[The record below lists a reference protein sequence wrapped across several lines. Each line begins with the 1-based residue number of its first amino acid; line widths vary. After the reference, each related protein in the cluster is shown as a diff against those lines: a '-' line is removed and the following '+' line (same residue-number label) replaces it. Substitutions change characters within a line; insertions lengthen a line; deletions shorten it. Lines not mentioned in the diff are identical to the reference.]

1 MNLRILPA
9 SLARLLGLSL
19 TLLWLSACLSSAAP
33 KAPTITEQPKDRT
46 GFVTQAVKF
55 DLGVSGK
62 PPFTFQW
69 FRNGV
74 AIAGATD
81 PTYVT
86 PALTLADEGS
96 KYSVRITNADGSV
109 TSNEATLT
117 VKPGPT
123 LTGQPSSQS
132 VALGA
137 SASFT
142 VAGSGEQLVYQWYRD
157 ELPISGANA
166 ATYTISATT
175 AADDG
180 AVLRAYVINPGGFV
194 VSQAATLTVSAAPA
208 ITIQPISQTLVAGD
222 VLALGVSAT
231 GGNLQ
236 YQWRRNGTDISGATN
251 RVLRIASI
259 SSEDNNAVFS
269 VVVRNAQGSVTSVN
283 ATVTV
288 VAGEIA
294 ALHKAAADVAVSDTG
309 LTTGGF
315 VLVRRSTG
323 SIASWGHAVDG
334 QRGDGTAGEA
344 TDTIATV
351 KLPAGRSAKAVAA
364 GGSHAMALLDDGSVV
379 TWGLNDSGQLGLGDV
394 TTRSTPTK
402 VTLDRP
408 AVAIAAGR
416 LFSVAVLDDGR
427 VFTWGAN
434 TIGQLGDDARVAQSL
449 PVRVKDLTDVIE
461 VAAGS
466 EHVLALK
473 RDGSVWAWGAN
484 GSGQLGDA
492 HDRIFNVAWSHDH
505 EVGKL
510 INDDQ
515 QVWVRL
521 HHAVGAL
528 FGSQSASHDCA
539 VEVVYVLE
547 PERGE
552 VVIASIH
559 LFDHPLKRFGGL
571 LGVGDD
577 WRDEVRHT
585 LIGGKLD
592 ALRVNQYQTNLGG
605 LSAHQNRGNHRVD
618 ERRLTGTGCTGNQKV
633 RHLGEICDDVAAL
646 NVFSDAAGLISDD
659 GRVQVRLSSED
670 GRGGGCLYVSLG
682 LEGTR

>member
-46 GFVTQAVKF
+46 GFVSQAVKF

-69 FRNGV
+69 LRNGI

-81 PTYVT
+81 PVYFT
-86 PALTLADEGS
+86 PALTLADDGS

-142 VAGSGEQLVYQWYRD
+142 VSASGEQLVYQWYRD
-157 ELPISGANA
+157 ELPISGANS

-180 AVLRAYVINPGGFV
+180 AVFRAYAINPGGFA

-208 ITIQPISQTLVAGD
+208 ITIQPVSQTLVAGD
-222 VLALGVSAT
+222 PLLLGVSAT

-236 YQWRRNGTDISGATN
+236 YQWRRNGIDISGATS
-251 RVLRIASI
+251 RVLRLEAIAI
-259 SSEDNNAVFS
+259 EDSAATFS
-269 VVVRNAQGSVTSVN
+269 VIVRNAQGSVTSAN

-288 VAGEIA
+288 VAGESST
-294 ALHKAAADVAVSDTG
+294 LPKAIADVAVSDTG
-309 LTTGGF
+309 LATGGF
-315 VLVRRSTG
+315 VLVRRSNG
-323 SIASWGHAVDG
+323 SVASWGHAVDG

-351 KLPAGRSAKAVAA
+351 KLPAGRTAKAVAA

-379 TWGLNDSGQLGLGDV
+379 TWGLNDSGQLGLGDT

-434 TIGQLGDDARVAQSL
+434 TIGQLGDDGRIAQSL
-449 PVRVKDLTDVIE
+449 PVRVKDIADVVE

-466 EHVLALK
+466 EHVVALK

-484 GSGQLGDA
+484 AAGQLGDGTFNA
-492 HDRIFNVAWSHDH
+492 SRMPVVTGLRGISRVRAGGNQSFAISSRRAIYSFGESGDGQFGLGDTISTDIGVPTAIARAATDASANDRLA
-505 EVGKL
+505 L
-510 INDDQ
+510 
-515 QVWVRL
+515 L
-521 HHAVGAL
+521 LGANGL
-528 FGSQSASHDCA
+528 VSSAGANESGSLGDGGTTARKIFGS
-539 VEVVYVLE
+539 VNVLSN
-547 PERGE
+547 
-552 VVIASIH
+552 VIALDS
-559 LFDHPLKRFGGL
+559 GGRSFSVAIVAD
-571 LGVGDD
+571 GTTYVWGDNTTK
-577 WRDEVRHT
+577 HFANST
-585 LIGGKLD
+585 IAAAG
-592 ALRVNQYQTNLGG
+592 
-605 LSAHQNRGNHRVD
+605 
-618 ERRLTGTGCTGNQKV
+618 TGTPTAVPN
-633 RHLGEICDDVAAL
+633 
-646 NVFSDAAGLISDD
+646 FDAIP
-659 GRVQVRLSSED
+659 
-670 GRGGGCLYVSLG
+670 
-682 LEGTR
+682 

>member
-1 MNLRILPA
+1 MNLRILPV

-19 TLLWLSACLSSAAP
+19 ALLWLSACLSSAAP

-46 GFVTQAVKF
+46 GFVTQTVKF

-69 FRNGV
+69 SRNGV
-74 AIAGATD
+74 VIAGATD
-81 PTYVT
+81 AIYVT

-194 VSQAATLTVSAAPA
+194 VSQAATLTVNAAPA
-208 ITIQPISQTLVAGD
+208 ITIQPVSQTLVAGD
-222 VLALGVSAT
+222 ALALGVSAT

-236 YQWRRNGTDISGATN
+236 YQWRRNGTEISGATN
-251 RVLRIASI
+251 RVLRLAAM
-259 SSEDNNAVFS
+259 SSADNTALFS
-269 VVVRNAQGSVTSVN
+269 VVVRNAQGSVTSAN
-283 ATVTV
+283 ASITV
-288 VAGEIA
+288 VAGEVV
-294 ALHKAAADVAVSDTG
+294 ALPKAVADVAVSDTG

-315 VLVRRSTG
+315 VLVRRSNG
-323 SIASWGHAVDG
+323 SIASWGHALDG

-351 KLPAGRSAKAVAA
+351 KLPAGRTAKAVAA

-394 TTRSTPTK
+394 ATRSTPTK

-434 TIGQLGDDARVAQSL
+434 TIGQLGDDARIAQSV

-473 RDGSVWAWGAN
+473 RDGSLWAWGAN
-484 GSGQLGDA
+484 GSGQLGDGSFKA
-492 HDRIFNVAWSHDH
+492 SRVPVPTGLIGISRVRAGGNQSFAISSRRAIYSFGESGDGQLGLGDAISTDIGVPSAVARAVTDATAGDRT
-505 EVGKL
+505 
-510 INDDQ
+510 
-515 QVWVRL
+515 
-521 HHAVGAL
+521 AL
-528 FGSQSASHDCA
+528 
-539 VEVVYVLE
+539 
-547 PERGE
+547 
-552 VVIASIH
+552 
-559 LFDHPLKRFGGL
+559 L
-571 LGVGDD
+571 LGVNGLVSSAGANESGSLGD
-577 WRDEVRHT
+577 
-585 LIGGKLD
+585 GGTSARKIFGAVNVLSNVVALD
-592 ALRVNQYQTNLGG
+592 SGG
-605 LSAHQNRGNHRVD
+605 RSFSVAIAADGTTYVWGDNTTKHFANSTIAAAG
-618 ERRLTGTGCTGNQKV
+618 TGTPTAVPN
-633 RHLGEICDDVAAL
+633 
-646 NVFSDAAGLISDD
+646 FDAIP
-659 GRVQVRLSSED
+659 
-670 GRGGGCLYVSLG
+670 
-682 LEGTR
+682 

>member
-1 MNLRILPA
+1 MNVRILPV

-46 GFVTQAVKF
+46 GFVTQTVKF

-62 PPFTFQW
+62 PPFAFQW

-81 PTYVT
+81 AIYVT

-109 TSNEATLT
+109 TSNEAALT

-123 LTGQPSSQS
+123 LTGQPTSQS

-137 SASFT
+137 SATFT

-166 ATYTISATT
+166 ATYTISATA

-194 VSQAATLTVSAAPA
+194 VSQAATLTVNAAPA
-208 ITIQPISQTLVAGD
+208 ITIQPVSQTLVAGD
-222 VLALGVSAT
+222 PLALGVSAT

-236 YQWRRNGTDISGATN
+236 YQWRRNGTEISGATN
-251 RVLRIASI
+251 RVLRLASI
-259 SSEDNNAVFS
+259 SSADNTALFS
-269 VVVRNAQGSVTSVN
+269 VVVRNAQGSVTSAN
-283 ATVTV
+283 ASITV
-288 VAGEIA
+288 VTGEVV
-294 ALHKAAADVAVSDTG
+294 ALPKAPADVAVSDTG

-315 VLVRRSTG
+315 VLVRRSNG
-323 SIASWGHAVDG
+323 SVASWGHALDG

-351 KLPAGRSAKAVAA
+351 KLPAGRTAKAVAA

-394 TTRSTPTK
+394 STRSTPTK

-434 TIGQLGDDARVAQSL
+434 TIGQLGDDGRIAQSV
-449 PVRVKDLTDVIE
+449 PVRAKDLTDVIE

-484 GSGQLGDA
+484 GSGQLGDGSFKA
-492 HDRIFNVAWSHDH
+492 SRVPVPTGLIGIARVRAGGNQSFAISSRRATYSFGESGDGQLGLGDAISTDIGVPSAVARSVTDAAAGDRT
-505 EVGKL
+505 
-510 INDDQ
+510 
-515 QVWVRL
+515 
-521 HHAVGAL
+521 AL
-528 FGSQSASHDCA
+528 
-539 VEVVYVLE
+539 
-547 PERGE
+547 
-552 VVIASIH
+552 
-559 LFDHPLKRFGGL
+559 L
-571 LGVGDD
+571 LGVNGLVSSAGANESGSLGD
-577 WRDEVRHT
+577 
-585 LIGGKLD
+585 GGTSARKIFGAVNVLSNVVALD
-592 ALRVNQYQTNLGG
+592 SGG
-605 LSAHQNRGNHRVD
+605 RSFSVAIAADGTTYVWGDNTTKHFANSTIAAAG
-618 ERRLTGTGCTGNQKV
+618 TGTPTAVPN
-633 RHLGEICDDVAAL
+633 
-646 NVFSDAAGLISDD
+646 FDAIP
-659 GRVQVRLSSED
+659 
-670 GRGGGCLYVSLG
+670 
-682 LEGTR
+682 

>member
-74 AIAGATD
+74 AIAGASN

-123 LTGQPSSQS
+123 LTGQPTSQS

-142 VAGSGEQLVYQWYRD
+142 VTATGDQLVYQWYRD

-180 AVLRAYVINPGGFV
+180 AVLRAYAINPGGFA
-194 VSQAATLTVSAAPA
+194 VSQVATLTVSAAPA
-208 ITIQPISQTLVAGD
+208 ITVQPVVQTVAAGD
-222 VLALGVSAT
+222 PLLLGVSAT

-236 YQWRRNGTDISGATN
+236 YQWRRNGVDIDSATD
-251 RVLRIASI
+251 RVLRIESVAS
-259 SSEDNNAVFS
+259 SDDGAAFS
-269 VVVRNAQGSVTSVN
+269 VVVRNSLGSATSASVTI
-283 ATVTV
+283 TV
-288 VAGEIA
+288 VQADA
-294 ALHKAAADVAVSDTG
+294 VVLHGAAAQVAVSNTG
-309 LTTGGF
+309 VATGGF
-315 VLVRRSTG
+315 VVVRRSDG
-323 SIASWGHAVDG
+323 SVATWGHGLEG
-334 QRGDGTAGEA
+334 QRGDGTAADA
-344 TDTIATV
+344 TDTISAV
-351 KLPAGRSAKAVAA
+351 KLPSGRIAKVVAA
-364 GGSHAMALLDDGSVV
+364 GGSHALALLDDGSVIA
-379 TWGLNDSGQLGLGDV
+379 WGANDSGQLGLGDL
-394 TTRSTPTK
+394 TLRATPAT
-402 VTLDRP
+402 VTLERP

-416 LFSVAVLDDGR
+416 LFSVAALDDGR

-434 TIGQLGDDARVAQSL
+434 TIGQLGDDGRVAQSI
-449 PVRVKDLTDVIE
+449 PVQVKDLTDVIE
-461 VAAGS
+461 LAAGS

-484 GSGQLGDA
+484 ASGQLGDGSFKA
-492 HDRIFNVAWSHDH
+492 SRVPVETGLVGIARIRAGGNQSFAISARRAIYSFGESGDGQLGLGDAISTDIGVPTAVARAVTDAAAGDRTALLLGSNGLVSSAGANESGSLGDGGTSARKIFGAVTVLSNVIALDSGGRSFSVAILAD
-505 EVGKL
+505 GTTY
-510 INDDQ
+510 
-515 QVWVRL
+515 VWGDNTTK
-521 HHAVGAL
+521 HFANSAISAVG
-528 FGSQSASHDCA
+528 
-539 VEVVYVLE
+539 
-547 PERGE
+547 
-552 VVIASIH
+552 
-559 LFDHPLKRFGGL
+559 
-571 LGVGDD
+571 
-577 WRDEVRHT
+577 
-585 LIGGKLD
+585 
-592 ALRVNQYQTNLGG
+592 
-605 LSAHQNRGNHRVD
+605 
-618 ERRLTGTGCTGNQKV
+618 TGTPTAVPN
-633 RHLGEICDDVAAL
+633 
-646 NVFSDAAGLISDD
+646 FDAIP
-659 GRVQVRLSSED
+659 
-670 GRGGGCLYVSLG
+670 
-682 LEGTR
+682 

>member
-1 MNLRILPA
+1 MNFRILPA

-96 KYSVRITNADGSV
+96 KYSVRISNADGSV

-123 LTGQPSSQS
+123 LTGQPTSQS

-208 ITIQPISQTLVAGD
+208 ITIQPVSQTLVVGD
-222 VLALGVSAT
+222 ALALGVSAT

-259 SSEDNNAVFS
+259 ASEDNNAVFS
-269 VVVRNAQGSVTSVN
+269 VIVRNAQGSVTSAN

-288 VAGEIA
+288 IAGDVA
-294 ALHKAAADVAVSDTG
+294 ALPKAAADVAVSDTG
-309 LTTGGF
+309 LITGGF
-315 VLVRRSTG
+315 VLVRRSNG

-364 GGSHAMALLDDGSVV
+364 GGFHAMALLDDGSVV

-402 VTLDRP
+402 VALDRP

-434 TIGQLGDDARVAQSL
+434 TIGQLGDDARIAQSV

-484 GSGQLGDA
+484 GSGQLGDGSFKA
-492 HDRIFNVAWSHDH
+492 SRVPVPTGLTGIARVRAGGNQSFAISSRRAIYSFGEASDGQLGLGDAISTDIGVPTAVARSVTDAAAGDRT
-505 EVGKL
+505 
-510 INDDQ
+510 
-515 QVWVRL
+515 
-521 HHAVGAL
+521 AL
-528 FGSQSASHDCA
+528 
-539 VEVVYVLE
+539 
-547 PERGE
+547 
-552 VVIASIH
+552 
-559 LFDHPLKRFGGL
+559 L
-571 LGVGDD
+571 LGVNGLVSSAGANESGSLGD
-577 WRDEVRHT
+577 
-585 LIGGKLD
+585 GGTTARKIFGAVNVLSNVIALD
-592 ALRVNQYQTNLGG
+592 SGG
-605 LSAHQNRGNHRVD
+605 RSFSVAIVADGTTYVWGDNTTKHFANSAIAAAG
-618 ERRLTGTGCTGNQKV
+618 TGTPTAVPN
-633 RHLGEICDDVAAL
+633 
-646 NVFSDAAGLISDD
+646 FDAIP
-659 GRVQVRLSSED
+659 
-670 GRGGGCLYVSLG
+670 
-682 LEGTR
+682 

>member
-1 MNLRILPA
+1 MNFRILPA

-62 PPFTFQW
+62 PPFSFQW
-69 FRNGV
+69 FRDGV

-86 PALTLADEGS
+86 PALTLEDDGS
-96 KYSVRITNADGSV
+96 KYSVSISNADGSV
-109 TSNEATLT
+109 KSSEATLT

-123 LTGQPSSQS
+123 VTGQPSSQS

-142 VAGSGEQLVYQWYRD
+142 VTASGEQLVYQWYRD

-180 AVLRAYVINPGGFV
+180 AVLRAYAINPGGFA

-208 ITIQPISQTLVAGD
+208 ITIQPVSQTLVAGD
-222 VLALGVSAT
+222 PLLLGVSAT

-236 YQWRRNGTDISGATN
+236 YQWQRNGVDISGATS
-251 RVLRIASI
+251 RVLRLEAI
-259 SSEDNNAVFS
+259 SSDDNAATFS
-269 VVVRNAQGSVTSVN
+269 VIVRNAQGAVTSAN

-288 VAGEIA
+288 ISADPLE
-294 ALHKAAADVAVSDTG
+294 LPKAAADVAVSDTG
-309 LTTGGF
+309 VLTGGF
-315 VLVRRSTG
+315 VLVRRSNG
-323 SIASWGHAVDG
+323 SVASWGHAVDG

-344 TDTIATV
+344 TDTISTV
-351 KLPAGRSAKAVAA
+351 KLPTGRTAKAVAA

-379 TWGLNDSGQLGLGDV
+379 TWGVNDSGQLGLGD
-394 TTRSTPTK
+394 TATRATPTK

-408 AVAIAAGR
+408 AIAIAAGR

-434 TIGQLGDDARVAQSL
+434 TIGQLGDDGRIAQ
-449 PVRVKDLTDVIE
+449 PVPVQAKDIADVVE

-466 EHVLALK
+466 EHVIALK

-484 GSGQLGDA
+484 AAGQLGDGSFKA
-492 HDRIFNVAWSHDH
+492 SRVPVATGLRAIARVRAGGNQSFAISSRRGVYSFGESGDGQLGLGDAVSTDIGVPTVVARSVIDAAANDRI
-505 EVGKL
+505 
-510 INDDQ
+510 
-515 QVWVRL
+515 
-521 HHAVGAL
+521 AL
-528 FGSQSASHDCA
+528 
-539 VEVVYVLE
+539 
-547 PERGE
+547 
-552 VVIASIH
+552 
-559 LFDHPLKRFGGL
+559 L
-571 LGVGDD
+571 LGANGLVSSAGANESGSLGD
-577 WRDEVRHT
+577 
-585 LIGGKLD
+585 GGTTARKIFGAVNVLSNVVALD
-592 ALRVNQYQTNLGG
+592 SGG
-605 LSAHQNRGNHRVD
+605 RSFSVAIVADGTTYVWGDNTTKHFANSAIAAAG
-618 ERRLTGTGCTGNQKV
+618 TGTPTAVPN
-633 RHLGEICDDVAAL
+633 
-646 NVFSDAAGLISDD
+646 FDAIP
-659 GRVQVRLSSED
+659 
-670 GRGGGCLYVSLG
+670 
-682 LEGTR
+682 

>member
-74 AIAGATD
+74 AIAGATE

-96 KYSVRITNADGSV
+96 KYSVRISNADGSV

-117 VKPGPT
+117 VKPAPT
-123 LTGQPSSQS
+123 LTSQPSSQS
-132 VALGA
+132 VTVGA
-137 SASFT
+137 SVSFT
-142 VAGSGEQLVYQWYRD
+142 VTASGEQLVYQWYRD

-180 AVLRAYVINPGGFV
+180 AVLRAYAINPGGFA
-194 VSQAATLTVSAAPA
+194 VSEAATLTVSSTPA
-208 ITIQPISQTLVAGD
+208 ITVQPVSQTLVAGD
-222 VLALGVSAT
+222 VLTLGVSAT

-259 SSEDNNAVFS
+259 SSDDNNAVFS
-269 VVVRNAQGSVTSVN
+269 VVVRNAQGSVTSAN
-283 ATVTV
+283 ATVAV
-288 VAGEIA
+288 VAGEVA
-294 ALHKAAADVAVSDTG
+294 ALPKAAAEVAVSDTG
-309 LTTGGF
+309 VATGGF
-315 VLVRRSTG
+315 VVVRRSNGSVATWGESTG
-323 SIASWGHAVDG
+323 G

-344 TDTIATV
+344 TDTITTV
-351 KLPAGRSAKAVAA
+351 KLPEGRTASAIAV

-379 TWGLNDSGQLGLGDV
+379 TWGINDSGQLGLGDL
-394 TTRSTPTK
+394 TPRATPTK
-402 VTLDRP
+402 VALAKP

-416 LFSVAVLDDGR
+416 LFSAAVLDDGR

-434 TIGQLGDDARVAQSL
+434 TIGQLGDDGRVAQSI
-449 PVRVKDLTDVIE
+449 PVQVKDLTDVME
-461 VAAGS
+461 LSAGS

-484 GSGQLGDA
+484 GSGQLGDGTFKA
-492 HDRIFNVAWSHDH
+492 SRVPVPTGLTGIAR
-505 EVGKL
+505 
-510 INDDQ
+510 
-515 QVWVRL
+515 VRAGGNQSF
-521 HHAVGAL
+521 AVSARRAIYS
-528 FGSQSASHDCA
+528 FGESGDGQLGLGDVISTDIG
-539 VEVVYVLE
+539 V
-547 PERGE
+547 PT
-552 VVIASIH
+552 VIARAVTDAAAGDRTALLLGANGLVSSAGANESGS
-559 LFDHPLKRFGGL
+559 LGDGGTTAQGL
-571 LGVGDD
+571 LGVG
-577 WRDEVRHT
+577 
-585 LIGGKLD
+585 
-592 ALRVNQYQTNLGG
+592 
-605 LSAHQNRGNHRVD
+605 
-618 ERRLTGTGCTGNQKV
+618 
-633 RHLGEICDDVAAL
+633 
-646 NVFSDAAGLISDD
+646 
-659 GRVQVRLSSED
+659 
-670 GRGGGCLYVSLG
+670 
-682 LEGTR
+682 

>member
-96 KYSVRITNADGSV
+96 KYSVRISNADGSV

-117 VKPGPT
+117 VKPAPT
-123 LTGQPSSQS
+123 LNSQPSSQS
-132 VALGA
+132 VTVGA
-137 SASFT
+137 SVSFT
-142 VAGSGEQLVYQWYRD
+142 VTASGEQLVYQWYRD

-166 ATYTISATT
+166 ATYTITATT

-180 AVLRAYVINPGGFV
+180 AVLRVYAINPGGFA
-194 VSQAATLTVSAAPA
+194 VSEAATLTVNSTPA
-208 ITIQPISQTLVAGD
+208 ITVQPVSQTLVAGD
-222 VLALGVSAT
+222 VLTLGVSAT

-259 SSEDNNAVFS
+259 SSDDNNAVFS
-269 VVVRNAQGSVTSVN
+269 VVVRNAQGSVTSAN

-288 VAGEIA
+288 VAGAVA
-294 ALHKAAADVAVSDTG
+294 ALPKAAADVAVSDTG
-309 LTTGGF
+309 VATGGF
-315 VLVRRSTG
+315 VVVRRSNG
-323 SIASWGHAVDG
+323 SVASWGESTGG
-334 QRGDGTAGEA
+334 QRGDGTAGDA
-344 TDTIATV
+344 TDTITTV
-351 KLPAGRSAKAVAA
+351 KLPVGRTASAIAV

-379 TWGLNDSGQLGLGDV
+379 TWGINDSGQLGLGDL
-394 TTRSTPTK
+394 TPRATPTK
-402 VTLDRP
+402 VALAKP

-416 LFSVAVLDDGR
+416 LFSAAVLDDGR

-434 TIGQLGDDARVAQSL
+434 TIGQLGDDGRVAQSI
-449 PVRVKDLTDVIE
+449 PVQVKDLTDVIE
-461 VAAGS
+461 LSAGS

-484 GSGQLGDA
+484 GSGQLGDGTFKA
-492 HDRIFNVAWSHDH
+492 SRVPVPTGLTGIAR
-505 EVGKL
+505 
-510 INDDQ
+510 
-515 QVWVRL
+515 VRAGGNQSF
-521 HHAVGAL
+521 AVSARRAIYS
-528 FGSQSASHDCA
+528 FGESGDGQLGLGDAISTDIG
-539 VEVVYVLE
+539 V
-547 PERGE
+547 PT
-552 VVIASIH
+552 VIARAVTDAAAGDRTALLLGANGLVSSAGANESGSLGDGGTTARKI
-559 LFDHPLKRFGGL
+559 FGGVNVL
-571 LGVGDD
+571 SNVIALDSGGRSFSVAIVADGTTYVWGDN
-577 WRDEVRHT
+577 T
-585 LIGGKLD
+585 
-592 ALRVNQYQTNLGG
+592 T
-605 LSAHQNRGNHRVD
+605 
-618 ERRLTGTGCTGNQKV
+618 
-633 RHLGEICDDVAAL
+633 
-646 NVFSDAAGLISDD
+646 
-659 GRVQVRLSSED
+659 
-670 GRGGGCLYVSLG
+670 
-682 LEGTR
+682 